1 MAIKINSLQGVSTM
15 SANGTNRYSRV
26 NPRINRNPLWN
37 FVHTFQGTYAGY
49 ITGTRVPP
57 GVGSVGYFEKF
68 LFASDASSTNVGS
81 LMTSSRRTLC
91 SVGQSSATSGYTAG
105 GYISP
110 NIYSNVIDKFP
121 FATDFGATDVGDLT
135 VARFGAAGQSSN
147 VSGYSSGGYSATPPV
162 PVRFRTTIDKFPFA
176 TDSNATNIGAL
187 TVGRNRGGSQS
198 SEVSGYTSGG
208 YRVPQAS
215 PVINNFTVNVI
226 DKFPFATDANAT
238 DVGDMTLL
246 FAFSASQSSTV
257 SGYNSGGL
265 GRSAPGS
272 PGPTFPFIGSNII
285 EKFPFATDANATD
298 VGDLTVARSRAAG
311 VTSTDSGYSLGGSPA
326 PVDGGLTSFMDKF
339 PFATDANATDV
350 GDLSGEFTNATGLQD

>member
-1 MAIKINSLQGVSTM
+1 MAIKINSLQGISAM
-15 SANGTNRYSRV
+15 SANGTNRHLRV
-26 NPRINRNPLWN
+26 NPRLIRNPLRN
-37 FVHTFQGTYAGY
+37 IDHKFQGTYAGY

-91 SVGQSSATSGYTAG
+91 SVGQSSETSGYTAG

-135 VARFGAAGQSSN
+135 LARFGAAGQSSN
-147 VSGYSSGGYSATPPV
+147 VSGYASGGYSATPPV
-162 PVRFRTTIDKFPFA
+162 PSRFRTTIDKFPFA
-176 TDSNATNIGAL
+176 TNANATD
-187 TVGRNRGGSQS
+187 VGNLSVARHVGGSQS

-215 PVINNFTVNVI
+215 PVINSFQSNVI
-226 DKFPFATDANAT
+226 DKFPFATNANAT

-246 FAFSASQSSTV
+246 FTFSAGASSTV
-257 SGYNSGGL
+257 SGYNSGGV
-265 GRSAPGS
+265 GRSGTP
-272 PGPTFPFIGSNII
+272 FPYIGRNII

-298 VGDLTVARSRAAG
+298 VGDLTVARQRAAG

-326 PVDGGLTSFMDKF
+326 PVDGGLTSFIDKF

-350 GDLSGEFTNATGLQD
+350 GDLSGEFTSATGLQD